1 MVSDGEEGKDRGSA
15 LTGSFER
22 PKAGAGHENKAGKMV
37 EMRKQHG
44 GKVRAQTVGVV
55 DERSEIAACYQGI
68 PQNDIGIRSDVLDG
82 CLKSFGM
89 LLMLRSMAPQIIAV
103 DELGAESD
111 FYAVEQALN
120 CGSRVLGTIHA
131 GNMKELSEKPYLK
144 RWMERR
150 LFQRFI
156 FLEKETNGRRKMQV
170 YDEHMERITC

>member
-1 MVSDGEEGKDRGSA
+1 MQ
-15 LTGSFER
+15 LL
-22 PKAGAGHENKAGKMV
+22 
-37 EMRKQHG
+37 
-44 GKVRAQTVGVV
+44 
-55 DERSEIAACYQGI
+55 
-68 PQNDIGIRSDVLDG
+68 IRSM
-82 CLKSFGM
+82 S
-89 LLMLRSMAPQIIAV
+89 PQIIAV
-103 DELGAESD
+103 D
-111 FYAVEQALN
+111 QALN